1 MLVLA
6 TLILLEPLS
15 VHASRG
21 PAKRYIV
28 VLKDS
33 AGDPRSA
40 ATRDAGRYGAQVT
53 HIYRLAFKG
62 YAATIPSDRVAAL
75 KADPEVR
82 FLSPDA
88 AVQATDQTLG
98 TGVNRINAENKA
110 NKGAGVNVAVIDTGI
125 DTNHPDLAANIV
137 GGTNCSTGGKKNYDD
152 GNGHGTHVAGI
163 IGAIDNGIGVVGV
176 APEAKLWAV
185 RVLND
190 NGSGTTSDVIC
201 GIDFVDSLS
210 PAKGGPITVAN
221 MSLGGFG
228 SDDGNCGNTNGDPM
242 HLAICRAVGDGVTFV
257 VAAGNNAWDLSQS
270 VTLVPAAYDEVITVS
285 ALADS
290 DGRPCGLGAATKYG
304 ADDDFALFSNY
315 ATSPADLNHLIT
327 APGVDIYSTWK
338 GGGYETHSGTS
349 MASPHVAGTAA
360 LYVSAH
366 PGASPASVRDALKP
380 LGEPRN
386 TNFNGECGGSTV
398 KGGGKGK
405 NQRPVPV
412 SHTDASLEHPE
423 VEARADSL

>member
-1 MLVLA
+1 MARTSSRGSWRWWIPVFVLA
-6 TLILLEPLS
+6 TLTLFEPLS
-15 VHASRG
+15 VHAARG
-21 PAKRYIV
+21 AAKRYIV

-33 AGDPRSA
+33 AGDPRLV
-40 ATRDAGRYGAQVT
+40 ATRDSGRYGAQVT

-110 NKGAGVNVAVIDTGI
+110 NKGMGVNVAVIDTGI
-125 DTNHPDLAANIV
+125 DINHPDLAANIV

-190 NGSGTTSDVIC
+190 SGSGTTSNVIC
-201 GIDFVDSLS
+201 GFDFVDSLS

-242 HLAICRAVGDGVTFV
+242 HLAICRAVGWGRTRESCGSVCLHSRTDRRTKDSAGSYIGGKFHWRNGRRNASRFARASAMPRSWFV
-257 VAAGNNAWDLSQS
+257 NWN
-270 VTLVPAAYDEVITVS
+270 
-285 ALADS
+285 
-290 DGRPCGLGAATKYG
+290 
-304 ADDDFALFSNY
+304 DDI
-315 ATSPADLNHLIT
+315 P
-327 APGVDIYSTWK
+327 K
-338 GGGYETHSGTS
+338 GG
-349 MASPHVAGTAA
+349 
-360 LYVSAH
+360 
-366 PGASPASVRDALKP
+366 R
-380 LGEPRN
+380 
-386 TNFNGECGGSTV
+386 
-398 KGGGKGK
+398 
-405 NQRPVPV
+405 
-412 SHTDASLEHPE
+412 
-423 VEARADSL
+423 